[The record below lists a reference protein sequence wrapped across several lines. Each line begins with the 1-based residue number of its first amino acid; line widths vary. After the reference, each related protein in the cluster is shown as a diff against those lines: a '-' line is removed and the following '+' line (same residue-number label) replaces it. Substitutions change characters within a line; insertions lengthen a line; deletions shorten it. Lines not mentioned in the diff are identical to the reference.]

1 MKPILSPAA
10 CLILAACA
18 AQPPAS
24 PAQAADA
31 AACQAQA
38 KAAYQQNTLSDAGH
52 SAQPGLMFGATPTH
66 VFDAEHMGAQ
76 STYDS
81 QVQDCEENGN
91 NGQPANGPTPY
102 VTPHIITN

>member
-1 MKPILSPAA
+1 MKPILAA

-38 KAAYQQNTLSDAGH
+38 KAAYTQNTLSDAGH
-52 SAQPGLMFGATPTH
+52 AAQPGLMFGATPTH

-76 STYDS
+76 SAYET
-81 QVQDCEENGN
+81 QVQRCENTGLN
-91 NGQPANGPTPY
+91 NGQPDNGGAPY
-102 VTPHIITN
+102 VAPHIITN